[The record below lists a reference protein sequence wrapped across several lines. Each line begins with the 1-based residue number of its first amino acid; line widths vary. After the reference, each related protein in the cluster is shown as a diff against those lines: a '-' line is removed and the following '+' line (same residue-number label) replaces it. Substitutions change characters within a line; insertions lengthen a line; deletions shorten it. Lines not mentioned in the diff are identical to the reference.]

1 MPVKTKILVNYYTN
15 GDAVG
20 QDPNCDSFGNT
31 SVRVPAEPPGC
42 SCLPSTGPPC
52 APASGLPPVSLGLLR
67 LGSHS
72 SYVHPHERLS
82 RDSHTSP

>member
-1 MPVKTKILVNYYTN
+1 VKTKFLVNYYTN